1 MTKVFKSSTIS
12 KILSTNQLNTI
23 EVNKDN
29 IIEADSQLR
38 EVIQKGYLLTQ
49 INLSTIPDIIQ
60 EAIDNAIL
68 DAKTQ
73 TLADSLISTMRQT
86 IENFDDGVYKK
97 TYIDTTIT
105 YLEQLLTQKVS
116 PEIAA
121 SIAEAKIAV
130 ATAEFATASQV
141 GSLSSRVGSSE
152 SEILNVK
159 ETINTKDT
167 ARATQVEELQASI
180 NQSLSNY
187 SEAIDLYVDA
197 NGNVKSQKIE
207 KLEAGNSISKVTINE
222 LNEVVVDENGNYN
235 AMVAKVIFDS
245 DGKIVGFNFSDTNEL
260 TTFTINADVF
270 KISNS
275 TNTRTPFRIENNELF
290 FDGKVTFSNI
300 TDKTSVITME
310 NVETA
315 IRDNV
320 TVIDGNKIATSSILS
335 HHIDSYAITGK
346 KITGG
351 TIDGTD
357 INGVRITGAII
368 KASYIDYTTNLALSN
383 WQYFKFSATPQIIVS
398 DVTINSWSFSGNII
412 TCNVASGL
420 IESSLFIRVGNSVL
434 IQNLSCTINPPNG
447 EFVITEINYVT
458 NTFKYAVSIT
468 PSGTPSVSA
477 SSKIT
482 SLYEKNFARN
492 SDITNSL
499 VVDNL
504 GYIRLPA
511 QSGFK
516 TTGTVKTI
524 GGNFYG
530 VNATYNAT
538 HNEVFNIYSYDDY
551 TINTLNRVIFPD
563 VNTSFLSGEFK
574 IVTTCGIQ
582 FDKYID
588 GSFNYYDFNISFLG
602 DTIQGYAY
610 INTNSS
616 GPSSNSHWSVN
627 GENVGSTYT
636 KTKKGI
642 TYTLTV
648 IPEAVMG
655 YYIYKGRPIGELQ
668 QMGHSFVFTITAD
681 FSGNKTILGYTQGD
695 LIQLINS
702 NGLMNA
708 YPDDATNPAYGIFN
722 HVLKYPVLN
731 VQ

>member
-1 MTKVFKSSTIS
+1 MTKVFKSSTTS

-105 YLEQLLTQKVS
+105 YLEELLTQKAS

-167 ARATQVEELQASI
+167 ARATQIEELQSSI

-187 SEAIDLYVDA
+187 SEAIDLYVDV

-222 LNEVVVDENGNYN
+222 LNEVVADAEGNYN

-275 TNTRTPFRIENNELF
+275 TNTKTPFTIVGNELLI
-290 FDGKVTFSNI
+290 DGKVSFSNI
-300 TDKTSVITME
+300 TDKTSVVTIE
-310 NVETA
+310 NVQDA

-320 TVIDGNKIATSSILS
+320 TTIDGNKIVTSEAFVQNLNATGGVVADTIKANRLSGMIFDGALIIGSVIRASYLDLDGEIQVLTNYHLCVTQEKLDEVIANGGNGALFTSSTQM
-335 HHIDSYAITGK
+335 IDAIPIKFTDVYTGIESIQEYRIPSISRVTEITGSASNGTVLIGRLRSYNTYNAGHNMKAVK
-346 KITGG
+346 KRPIFSNSSSMFIYK
-351 TIDGTD
+351 TI
-357 INGVRITGAII
+357 
-368 KASYIDYTTNLALSN
+368 SN
-383 WQYFKFSATPQIIVS
+383 T
-398 DVTINSWSFSGNII
+398 FSGNTVLRLGSRSVVTFSFSQYDTSTDDVSGGIYCTLNITNNITGVSSSYQISNAIDTLNTTLDNLPII
-412 TCNVASGL
+412 GNINISMSNDYRYVVIPGSFDNDGNWNQGISGWGGSAI
-420 IESSLFIRVGNSVL
+420 IEITLSGGSSELPFDWNNSSD
-434 IQNLSCTINPPNG
+434 IIN
-447 EFVITEINYVT
+447 I
-458 NTFKYAVSIT
+458 
-468 PSGTPSVSA
+468 SGT
-477 SSKIT
+477 
-482 SLYEKNFARN
+482 
-492 SDITNSL
+492 
-499 VVDNL
+499 
-504 GYIRLPA
+504 
-511 QSGFK
+511 
-516 TTGTVKTI
+516 GT
-524 GGNFYG
+524 
-530 VNATYNAT
+530 
-538 HNEVFNIYSYDDY
+538 YS
-551 TINTLNRVIFPD
+551 
-563 VNTSFLSGEFK
+563 LSG
-574 IVTTCGIQ
+574 I
-582 FDKYID
+582 
-588 GSFNYYDFNISFLG
+588 
-602 DTIQGYAY
+602 A
-610 INTNSS
+610 INNM
-616 GPSSNSHWSVN
+616 V
-627 GENVGSTYT
+627 
-636 KTKKGI
+636 
-642 TYTLTV
+642 
-648 IPEAVMG
+648 
-655 YYIYKGRPIGELQ
+655 
-668 QMGHSFVFTITAD
+668 
-681 FSGNKTILGYTQGD
+681 
-695 LIQLINS
+695 
-702 NGLMNA
+702 
-708 YPDDATNPAYGIFN
+708 
-722 HVLKYPVLN
+722 
-731 VQ
+731 